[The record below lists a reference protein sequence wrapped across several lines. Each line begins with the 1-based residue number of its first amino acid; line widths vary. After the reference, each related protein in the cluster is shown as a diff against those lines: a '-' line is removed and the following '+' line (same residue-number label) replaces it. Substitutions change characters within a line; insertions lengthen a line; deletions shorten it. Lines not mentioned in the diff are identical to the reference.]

1 MTVAGVSLE
10 SLLVLP
16 LSLLAFLVLLTI
28 IVFIHEYGHFSVAR
42 MLGVK
47 VDVFSIGFGKTLAS
61 WVDRHGTVWR
71 IALLP
76 LGGYVKFFGDV
87 NAASQAPPEA
97 VQQETHPE
105 GHPVTTQ
112 FPRPGHEDEVAS
124 HMTPEERA
132 VCFHF
137 KPVWARALIVAAG
150 PIFNFILA
158 VVIFTGIFLMVGRP
172 NIDAVI
178 GGVAENTPAAEA
190 GLMPGDR
197 ILSIDGRQLD
207 SFNPVYD
214 IVLLSGGR
222 ELDMVIERGGERTEI
237 AVAPRRVESED
248 RYGNK
253 IEVWQLGV
261 RPDANAVAFQKFGFV
276 DAVGQGVHELWRV
289 LSVTV
294 QFLARIVTGQE
305 DARQLGGPIK
315 MAQYAGQSAMSGFDQ
330 SSYREPPSFWTML
343 RVSLFDFIS
352 LAAVVSVSIG
362 FLNLLPVP
370 VLDGGHLVYYA
381 YEAVVGK
388 PLGPRAQAIG
398 FRVGIVLL
406 ASLMI
411 FVTWNDINN
420 LISSFS

>member
-10 SLLVLP
+10 SLLILP
-16 LSLLAFLVLLTI
+16 LSILAFLVLLTI

-42 MLGVK
+42 LLGVK
-47 VDVFSIGFGKTLAS
+47 VDVFSIGFGKTLLK
-61 WVDRHGTVWR
+61 WVDRKGTEWR

-87 NAASQAPPEA
+87 NAASQAPAEA
-97 VQQETHPE
+97 VQQEA
-105 GHPVTTQ
+105 HPVTTQ
-112 FPRPGHEDEVAS
+112 FPRPGHEEEVAS

-150 PIFNFILA
+150 PVFNFILA
-158 VVIFTGIFLMVGRP
+158 VAIFTVSLMLVGRYEL
-172 NIDAVI
+172 DAVI
-178 GGVAENTPAAEA
+178 GEVAENTPAAEA
-190 GLMPGDR
+190 GLQVGDR
-197 ILSIDGRQLD
+197 ILSMDGRKLD

-214 IVLLSGGR
+214 IVLLSGGG
-222 ELDMVIERGGERTEI
+222 ELDMEIERAGETLNVV
-237 AVAPRRVESED
+237 VAPRRVETED

-253 IEVWQLGV
+253 IEVWQLGI
-261 RPDANAVAFQKFGFV
+261 RPDGSAVAFQKFGFV
-276 DAVGQGVHELWRV
+276 EAVGQGVHELWRV

-294 QFLARIVTGQE
+294 RFLSKIIMGRE
-305 DARQLGGPIK
+305 DVSQLGGPIK

-330 SSYREPPSFWTML
+330 SSYSEPPSFWTML
-343 RVSLFDFIS
+343 KVSLFDFFS

-362 FLNLLPVP
+362 FLNLLPIP

-381 YEAVVGK
+381 YEAVAGK
-388 PLGPRAQAIG
+388 PLGPRAQAVG

-420 LISSFS
+420 LISSIS